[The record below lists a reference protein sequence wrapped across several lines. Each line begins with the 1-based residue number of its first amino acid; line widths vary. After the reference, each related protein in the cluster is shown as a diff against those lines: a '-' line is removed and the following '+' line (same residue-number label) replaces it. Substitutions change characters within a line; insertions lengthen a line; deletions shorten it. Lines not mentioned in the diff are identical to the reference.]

1 MKISEFIKVLEE
13 KKKEYGDVDVFVFDE
28 NLGDIPFKE
37 NLIITVVDENDY
49 DKVIGI
55 EF

>member
-1 MKISEFIKVLEE
+1 MKISGFIKVLEE

-28 NLGDIPFKE
+28 HLGDIPFKE
-37 NLIITVVDENDY
+37 NLIITITDST
-49 DKVIGI
+49 DKIVGI